1 MVMVIV
7 AALAIPWAAPLSF
20 AEPAPSWH
28 VGQSGTLRT
37 TVTGGRVPY
46 STAWTA
52 NFKYR
57 DRATAD
63 PPNATLRRIPR
74 DGIVVW
80 VAIQP
85 PFRDWPPDGR
95 RTSKRLSLADA
106 YRFRCCE
113 GADVRGGEWEIYGWG
128 PRRAYSVLVRVYFGS
143 APTRT
148 MKGQA
153 QRALDRLRLPR
164 ARG

>member
-1 MVMVIV
+1 MVTAII
-7 AALAIPWAAPLSF
+7 AALVIPWAAPVSI
-20 AEPAPSWH
+20 AGSAPDWR
-28 VGQSGTLRT
+28 VGQSGTVKT
-37 TVTGGRVPY
+37 TVVGGRVSH

-63 PPNATLRRIPR
+63 PPNATLRRIPL

-80 VAIQP
+80 VSIQP
-85 PFRDWPPDGR
+85 PLGWPPDVR

-128 PRRAYSVLVRVYFGS
+128 PRRAYSVLVRIYFGS
-143 APTRT
+143 APTRAV
-148 MKGQA
+148 KAQA

-164 ARG
+164 ARD